1 MYWNACLEWVNGSG
15 VGDRKCHESRLVGLY
30 AHQTWREKNPNCR
43 SSSKRQMKCVRWD
56 GEPIVFEKLRE
67 RLEPKRCSRAD
78 EHVARS
84 IAADTT
90 SSAWVLG
97 RPTSL
102 STTEHIQLHISLNG
116 WLVGVEFNAP
126 LDTV

>member
-1 MYWNACLEWVNGSG
+1 
-15 VGDRKCHESRLVGLY
+15 
-30 AHQTWREKNPNCR
+30 
-43 SSSKRQMKCVRWD
+43 
-56 GEPIVFEKLRE
+56 VFEKLRE

-102 STTEHIQLHISLNG
+102 STIEHIQLHKSLNG